1 MRNLKVSSHEKRYH
15 DPFNEILNSITHAP
29 KRVLSKP
36 FIKWVGGKR
45 SALDH
50 LKKRIPK
57 EYSNYYEVFLG
68 GGALFFEI
76 QPKTAILSDI
86 NDKLI
91 LTYKAI
97 KQDVDSVIKELK
109 KHEKNNSKEYF
120 YKMRDKFN
128 KEKELIKLASLF
140 IYLNKTCFNGLYRVN
155 QSGWFNVP
163 YGQYNNPRI
172 ADEKN
177 LRNVSELLKK
187 VKLNN
192 KSFNQTKIQS
202 RSFYYLDPPYH
213 QTFDQ
218 YDENQF
224 NLSDHEKL
232 RDFCK
237 SLDKNQAFFMLSN
250 SDTKEIRKLYK
261 DFNVETIE
269 ANKSVSCKVNGRG
282 KEKELIIRNYG

>member
-1 MRNLKVSSHEKRYH
+1 M
-15 DPFNEILNSITHAP
+15 
-29 KRVLSKP
+29 
-36 FIKWVGGKR
+36 
-45 SALDH
+45 
-50 LKKRIPK
+50 
-57 EYSNYYEVFLG
+57 FLG

-172 ADEKN
+172 ADEKI
-177 LRNVSELLKK
+177 SEMFQ
-187 VKLNN
+187 N
-192 KSFNQTKIQS
+192 
-202 RSFYYLDPPYH
+202 
-213 QTFDQ
+213 
-218 YDENQF
+218 
-224 NLSDHEKL
+224 
-232 RDFCK
+232 C
-237 SLDKNQAFFMLSN
+237 
-250 SDTKEIRKLYK
+250 
-261 DFNVETIE
+261 
-269 ANKSVSCKVNGRG
+269 
-282 KEKELIIRNYG
+282 